1 MDPRG
6 VWGRGGAGPGL
17 AHLPGNNAQ
26 TTVCVTQWQRAGVLS
41 ASFTLS
47 TRSQEPA
54 QQGGAARV
62 GTRPRRGRGT
72 GPGVVLVARAGEG
85 SLTS

>member
-41 ASFTLS
+41 ASSPCLRVA
-47 TRSQEPA
+47 RSPPSR
-54 QQGGAARV
+54 AARP
-62 GTRPRRGRGT
+62 GWGRGRG
-72 GPGVVLVARAGEG
+72 GDGARDLVWSWWPEPGKEA
-85 SLTS
+85 